1 MQHLSRL
8 YKSTKL
14 WATALLAS
22 FILVGCSSVPLTGRN
37 RLNLVSD
44 NVILESSFKQYNDF
58 IRKAPISNDAR
69 QTERVRRIGINIARA
84 TESYLRTLGMADEIS
99 KFKWEFNL
107 VKSDQVN
114 AFCMPGGKIVVY
126 EGLLRYASTDD
137 ELATVMSHEVAHALA
152 KHANERMSQ
161 QIMKQ
166 YGAQALSLALYDKS
180 FATRQIAGVV
190 YGLGSELLVML
201 PYSRTHEYEADRI
214 GLYLMAIAGYNPSS
228 AVTFWQKMSSGKG
241 GDKGSDIFS
250 THPSDAGR
258 IKAIQEELPKVDATL
273 RGKDTKTLPQSSTA
287 KRLQN
292 QEQKASSSKNK
303 QRGTIKTHY

>member
-1 MQHLSRL
+1 MQHLSQL

>member
-1 MQHLSRL
+1 MQHLSQL

-58 IRKAPISNDAR
+58 IRKAPISNNTH

-84 TESYLRTLGMADEIS
+84 TESYLRSLGMADEIS

-201 PYSRTHEYEADRI
+201 PYSRTHEYEAYRI

-228 AVTFWQKMSSGKG
+228 AVTFWQKMSAGKG

>member
-1 MQHLSRL
+1 M
-8 YKSTKL
+8 
-14 WATALLAS
+14 WAMALLVSLFA
-22 FILVGCSSVPLTGRN
+22 VGCSSVPLTGRS

-44 NVILESSFKQYNDF
+44 NVILESSFRQYSDF
-58 IRKAPISNDAR
+58 MRKAPISTDAR
-69 QTERVRRIGINIARA
+69 QTERVRRIGVNIARA

-107 VKSDQVN
+107 VRSGEVN

-180 FATRQIAGVV
+180 FATRQIAAVV

-214 GLYLMAIAGYNPSS
+214 GLYLMAIAGYNPAS
-228 AVTFWQKMSSGKG
+228 AVTFWQKMSAGKG
-241 GDKGSDIFS
+241 GDKGTDIFS
-250 THPSDAGR
+250 THPSDGGR
-258 IKAIQEELPKVDATL
+258 IRAIQEELPKIEAAL
-273 RGKDTKTLPQSSTA
+273 RESRTKALPQPARA
-287 KRLQN
+287 KRLQQ
-292 QEQKASSSKNK
+292 QEAKATSQKK
-303 QRGTIKTHY
+303 QHRQIKTHY